1 MEYLSLGAHVASGS
15 FTTLLTA
22 GASTKLLVKTV
33 HATNVT
39 SSDSTIDITWTDNS
53 SGGTYYL
60 GKTLVIPQAAAVQ
73 ALDGTFVLDNSDTLQ
88 ATTSVSGSIDITVS
102 YMEITNAEG

>member
-1 MEYLSLGAHVASGS
+1 MEYLSKGAHIASGS
-15 FTTLLTA
+15 FTTLITA
-22 GASTKLLVKTV
+22 SASTKLLVKTV

-39 SSDSTIDITWTDNS
+39 SSNSTIDVTWTDNS

-60 GKTLVIPQAAAVQ
+60 GKTLLIPSAAALQ

-88 ATTSVSGSIDITVS
+88 ATTSVSGSIDVTVS